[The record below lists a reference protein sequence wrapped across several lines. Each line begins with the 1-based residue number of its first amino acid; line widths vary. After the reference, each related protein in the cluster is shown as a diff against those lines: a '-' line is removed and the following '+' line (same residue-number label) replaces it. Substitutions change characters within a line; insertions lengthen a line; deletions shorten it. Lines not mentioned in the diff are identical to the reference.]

1 MNAAAPTNP
10 AGFVVV
16 EYMPEVWAESH
27 RAAGNFG
34 TYPYNGA
41 KRVLMVE
48 SDAIERVSEDP
59 DGYARIVGAATLS
72 DLTRY
77 EREGL

>member
-1 MNAAAPTNP
+1 MNAAPTNP
-10 AGFVVV
+10 DGFVVV
-16 EYMPEVWAESH
+16 EYLPEAWKATH
-27 RAAGNFG
+27 RAARNFG

-41 KRVLMVE
+41 KRVLMTE
-48 SDAIERVSEDP
+48 ADGIERVTEDP
-59 DGYARIVGAATLS
+59 DGYARIIGAATLS